1 MQIARATIP
10 VLSPRAGVG
19 WRSRSSLLNRSAIM
33 ALKHQSA
40 VPHGDDD
47 TKPPKRKIG
56 ELRRLG
62 HFLKPYRL
70 FVLGAVLALT
80 VAAGTVL
87 TIGQGVRRLVDD
99 GFAAGNIELLNESLV
114 ALLIIVVVLAAATYS
129 RYFFVSWLGERVVA
143 DIR

>member
-1 MQIARATIP
+1 
-10 VLSPRAGVG
+10 
-19 WRSRSSLLNRSAIM
+19 M

-62 HFLKPYRL
+62 RFLKPYRL

-99 GFAAGNIELLNESLV
+99 GFTAGNIELLNESLV

-143 DIR
+143 DIRKSVFEHTLSLDPTF